1 MESKDRNEE
10 MFIEAYLNGDDE
22 ILESLEDNDIDDFDI
37 VELHNAEKNVAA
49 KRRKVDRRAKK
60 VIQNKPT
67 ALYSE
72 IFRHATAKEKKL
84 KKRATS
90 KKCRRS
96 SEMVNSQRALSHK
109 IYKDIYDIKATKSGY

>member
-1 MESKDRNEE
+1 MESRDHNEE

-22 ILESLEDNDIDDFDI
+22 ILESLEDDDIDDIDI
-37 VELHNAEKNVAA
+37 VELHNAEKNVTA
-49 KRRKVDRRAKK
+49 KRRKIDRRAKK
-60 VIQNKPT
+60 AIQNKPV
-67 ALYSE
+67 ALCGE

-109 IYKDIYDIKATKSGY
+109 IYKDIYDIKAIKSGY

>member
-22 ILESLEDNDIDDFDI
+22 ILESLEDDDIDDIDI
-37 VELHNAEKNVAA
+37 AELHNAEKNVAA

-60 VIQNKPT
+60 AIQNKPVT
-67 ALYSE
+67 LCSE

-109 IYKDIYDIKATKSGY
+109 IYKDIYDIKAIKSGY

>member
-1 MESKDRNEE
+1 MESKDHNEE

-22 ILESLEDNDIDDFDI
+22 ILESLEDDDIDDIDI
-37 VELHNAEKNVAA
+37 VELHNAEKNIIA
-49 KRRKVDRRAKK
+49 KRRKIDRRAKK
-60 VIQNKPT
+60 AIQNKPA

-109 IYKDIYDIKATKSGY
+109 IYKDIYDIKAIKSGY